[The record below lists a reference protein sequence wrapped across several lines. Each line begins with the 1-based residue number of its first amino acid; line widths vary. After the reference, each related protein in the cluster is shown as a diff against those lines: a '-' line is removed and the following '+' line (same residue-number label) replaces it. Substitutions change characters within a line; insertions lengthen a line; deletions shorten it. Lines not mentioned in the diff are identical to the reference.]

1 MIFESFPVGPFQCNC
16 MILGC
21 ENTQTAIIVDP
32 GEEAEQ
38 ILSVLS
44 QHGLKVVYILHSH
57 AHLDHIG
64 ATKTVHEK
72 TGGKTGLH
80 EDDMFLC
87 DHLSTQ
93 AELFGLPTP
102 ETPIIDQFLKNGD
115 TLSFGNYSIEVL
127 HTPGHTPG
135 SLSFFI
141 DTVGLITGDTLF
153 AGSVGRTDLW
163 EGSHPTLISSIKK
176 NLLTFPDETIVYP
189 GHGPKTTIGRERQ
202 NNPFLGNI

>member
-21 ENTQTAIIVDP
+21 KKTRSAVVIDP

-38 ILSVLS
+38 ILALLS
-44 QHGLKVVYILHSH
+44 QHELNVVYILHSH
-57 AHLDHIG
+57 AHLDHVG
-64 ATKTVHEK
+64 ATKAVHENA
-72 TGGKTGLH
+72 GGTTGLH

-87 DHLSTQ
+87 EHLSTQ
-93 AELFGLPTP
+93 AELFGLPCP
-102 ETPIIDQFLKNGD
+102 ETPVIEQFLNNGD
-115 TLSFGNYSIEVL
+115 VLSFGDHAVEVL

-135 SLSFFI
+135 SLSFYI
-141 DTVGLITGDTLF
+141 NSVGLITGDTLF
-153 AGSVGRTDLW
+153 SGGVGRTDLW

-176 NLLTFPDETIVYP
+176 SLLTFPDETIVYP

-202 NNPFLGNI
+202 SNPFLGNL